1 MFMNLTHLSDYTNIQ
16 EFTRKI
22 ADRSIT
28 FCTKPGLPE
37 WDQITPS
44 ACLLADAIHPKSS
57 DRVMN
62 IGCHHGAL
70 SVILGDQ
77 ISKDNLVILDND
89 QVALNCTERTL
100 QLNGIHNY
108 LISTEISL
116 LPQAANTFS
125 SIALDIPKG
134 RKLVRH
140 WLVESFFLLKT
151 GGELFIAGANTQGIQ
166 SIIKDAQE
174 LFGNAVIVGYKKGNR
189 CALVRKEGNRDDLPE
204 WSLEPGIAPG
214 TWITI
219 NISIKGKE
227 LTLFSLPG
235 IFSHDRLDEGTGLL
249 LETIDFPS
257 SSRILDVGCGYGIV
271 GLYAASQVPTSGID
285 LVDSNRLAIA
295 ASHKNREVN
304 KLENV
309 KIISSDLLDRIQDYH
324 YHLIVSN
331 PPFHAGKKIDYSIT
345 VAFLHQAFQAL
356 EPGGQLIIVA
366 NQFIRYD
373 YLMKNVFGNS
383 RKLAQTKRYHIL
395 TATKNG

>member
-1 MFMNLTHLSDYTNIQ
+1 MKITDYYDYTNFQ

-22 ADRSIT
+22 AGRSLT

-37 WDQITPS
+37 WNQITPS
-44 ACLLADAIHPKSS
+44 ACLLAEAIHPNLS

-70 SVILGDQ
+70 SVILGCQ
-77 ISKDNLVILDND
+77 TSKDNLFILDID
-89 QVALNCTERTL
+89 QVAINCTERTL
-100 QLNGIHNY
+100 LINGIQNY
-108 LISTEISL
+108 FISTEVSL

-125 SIALDIPKG
+125 LIALDIPKG
-134 RKLVRH
+134 RKLTRH
-140 WLVESFFLLKT
+140 WLVESYFLLET
-151 GGELFIAGANTQGIQ
+151 GGELYIGGANAQGIQ

-189 CALVRKEGNRDDLPE
+189 CALVRKEGDRDKLPE
-204 WSLEPGIAPG
+204 WAIEPGIAPG
-214 TWITI
+214 TWITM
-219 NISIKGKE
+219 NISIKGKD
-227 LTLFSLPG
+227 LTFFSLPG

-257 SSRILDVGCGYGIV
+257 SSRILDVGCGYGII
-271 GLYAASQVPTSGID
+271 GLNAAAQEPSSEID

-295 ASHKNREVN
+295 ASQKNRSVN

-309 KIISSDLLDRIQDYH
+309 KIISSDLLDRISENH

-331 PPFHAGKKIDYSIT
+331 PPFHAGKEINYSIS
-345 VAFLHQAFQAL
+345 VALLHQAFRAL
-356 EPGGQLIIVA
+356 EPGGKLMVVA

-373 YLMKNVFGNS
+373 NLMKEVFGKS
-383 RKLAQTKRYHIL
+383 QKLAQTNRFHIL
-395 TATKNG
+395 TATKHG

>member
-1 MFMNLTHLSDYTNIQ
+1 MNLTDFSDYKNIQ
-16 EFTRKI
+16 EFTKKI

-28 FCTKPGLPE
+28 FCTKLGLPE

-44 ACLLADAIHPKSS
+44 AYLLAEAIHPKSS
-57 DRVMN
+57 DRIMN

-70 SVILGDQ
+70 SVILCNQ
-77 ISKDNLVILDND
+77 ISNDILFILDID

-100 QLNGIHNY
+100 QVNGIRNY

-125 SIALDIPKG
+125 LIALDIPKG
-134 RKLVRH
+134 RKLARH
-140 WLVESFFLLKT
+140 WLVESYFLLKT
-151 GGELFIAGANTQGIQ
+151 GGELFIAGANTEGIQ

-189 CALVRKEGNRDDLPE
+189 CALVRKEGNRDELPE
-204 WSLEPGIAPG
+204 WSLEPGITPG

-227 LTLFSLPG
+227 LTFFSLPG

-271 GLYAASQVPTSGID
+271 GLYAAAQVPTSEID

-295 ASHKNREVN
+295 ASQKNLSVN

-309 KIISSDLLDRIQDYH
+309 KIISSDLLDRIQEYR

-331 PPFHAGKKIDYSIT
+331 PPFHAGKEINYSIT
-345 VAFLHQAFQAL
+345 TAFLHQAFQAL
-356 EPGGQLIIVA
+356 EPEGQLVIVA

-373 YLMKNVFGNS
+373 YLMRKVFGNS
-383 RKLAQTKRYHIL
+383 RKMAQTNRFHIL
-395 TATKNG
+395 TATKHG